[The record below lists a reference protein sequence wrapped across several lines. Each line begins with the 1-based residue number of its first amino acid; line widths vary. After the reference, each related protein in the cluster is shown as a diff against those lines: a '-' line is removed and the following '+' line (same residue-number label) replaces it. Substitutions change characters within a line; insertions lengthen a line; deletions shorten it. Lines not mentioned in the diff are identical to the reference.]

1 MLLAWVSES
10 DDLCWTL
17 MVTWLRRWRWP
28 ELYSYYQWLCYTL
41 WMVIWLR
48 RWPWRVVHEWRW
60 QWPCWWWWP
69 VLFYDMVMWRGPE
82 LYTNDDGA
90 VPAAAQTSLPVASRP
105 SNFKSGKSALD
116 FELTCTLLYLL
127 RGTARHTGEISVQGL
142 LCSTPEFYS
151 EFFSGVYSRVSTP
164 QSGNLQ
170 QALCLYLAP
179 HQAIY
184 HLRRDLIFLIIL
196 DLVAFSLGNALKG
209 FLKAH
214 NSHYFLINIE
224 SSK

>member
-1 MLLAWVSES
+1 M
-10 DDLCWTL
+10 
-17 MVTWLRRWRWP
+17 
-28 ELYSYYQWLCYTL
+28 
-41 WMVIWLR
+41 
-48 RWPWRVVHEWRW
+48 
-60 QWPCWWWWP
+60 
-69 VLFYDMVMWRGPE
+69 
-82 LYTNDDGA
+82 YTNDDGA

-127 RGTARHTGEISVQGL
+127 RGTARHTGEIASK
-142 LCSTPEFYS
+142 
-151 EFFSGVYSRVSTP
+151 VYSVLLLSSTLSLSSSTLGSTP

-184 HLRRDLIFLIIL
+184 HLRRELVFLIIL
-196 DLVAFSLGNALKG
+196 DLVAYSLGNALKG

-214 NSHYFLINIE
+214 NSHYFLINMK
-224 SSK
+224 SSKNTINVCEEERSMISILTVNES

>member
-1 MLLAWVSES
+1 
-10 DDLCWTL
+10 
-17 MVTWLRRWRWP
+17 
-28 ELYSYYQWLCYTL
+28 
-41 WMVIWLR
+41 MVIWLR

-151 EFFSGVYSRVSTP
+151 ESEFFYSRVYPPERQSTTGSLSLSRP
-164 QSGNLQ
+164 PPSHLPLAQRTCIPHNLRSC
-170 QALCLYLAP
+170 CL
-179 HQAIY
+179 
-184 HLRRDLIFLIIL
+184 F
-196 DLVAFSLGNALKG
+196 FG
-209 FLKAH
+209 
-214 NSHYFLINIE
+214 
-224 SSK
+224 

>member
-1 MLLAWVSES
+1 MS
-10 DDLCWTL
+10 
-17 MVTWLRRWRWP
+17 
-28 ELYSYYQWLCYTL
+28 
-41 WMVIWLR
+41 
-48 RWPWRVVHEWRW
+48 
-60 QWPCWWWWP
+60 
-69 VLFYDMVMWRGPE
+69 
-82 LYTNDDGA
+82 TNDDGA

-151 EFFSGVYSRVSTP
+151 GSTLGSNP

-170 QALCLYLAP
+170 HALCLYLAP
-179 HQAIY
+179 HQAVY
-184 HLRRDLIFLIIL
+184 HLRRELLFLKIL
-196 DLVAFSLGNALKG
+196 DLVAYSLGNALKG

-214 NSHYFLINIE
+214 NSHYFLINMK
-224 SSK
+224 SSKKHN